1 MFDELDPKGMI
12 SELCE
17 AFPGVQTEIHY
28 RDDDEYDY
36 LVDDEVCVVFINPCG
51 DNISVDLRGEF
62 TLTCGGEEDV
72 FFPDEEALRS
82 SAKRYAGYS
91 GNKTEQK
98 RGAAAPPCFFIIFLL
113 LRTSSAR

>member
-36 LVDDEVCVVFINPCG
+36 LVDDEVCVVFINHAET
-51 DNISVDLRGEF
+51 ISR
-62 TLTCGGEEDV
+62 
-72 FFPDEEALRS
+72 
-82 SAKRYAGYS
+82 
-91 GNKTEQK
+91 
-98 RGAAAPPCFFIIFLL
+98 
-113 LRTSSAR
+113 

>member
-36 LVDDEVCVVFINPCG
+36 LVDDEVCVVFINPRG
-51 DNISVDLRGEF
+51 ENVSVDLRGEF

-72 FFPDEEALRS
+72 FFPDEE
-82 SAKRYAGYS
+82 GF
-91 GNKTEQK
+91 EEK
-98 RGAAAPPCFFIIFLL
+98 RGASAPPSFIIFSLWC
-113 LRTSSAR
+113 TSSAR

>member
-17 AFPGVQTEIHY
+17 TFPGVQTEIHY

-51 DNISVDLRGEF
+51 ENVSVDLRGEF

-72 FFPDEEALRS
+72 FFPDEEGFEELCEEIR
-82 SAKRYAGYS
+82 
-91 GNKTEQK
+91 E
-98 RGAAAPPCFFIIFLL
+98 LL
-113 LRTSSAR
+113 GE

>member
-28 RDDDEYDY
+28 RDD
-36 LVDDEVCVVFINPCG
+36 EVCVVFINPRG
-51 DNISVDLRGEF
+51 ENVSVDLRGEF

-72 FFPDEEALRS
+72 FFPDEEGFEELCEEIR
-82 SAKRYAGYS
+82 
-91 GNKTEQK
+91 E
-98 RGAAAPPCFFIIFLL
+98 LL
-113 LRTSSAR
+113 GE